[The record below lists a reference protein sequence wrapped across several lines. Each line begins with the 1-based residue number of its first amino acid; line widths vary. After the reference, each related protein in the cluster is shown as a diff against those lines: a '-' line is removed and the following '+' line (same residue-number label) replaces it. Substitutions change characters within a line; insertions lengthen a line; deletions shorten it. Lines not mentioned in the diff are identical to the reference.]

1 MAKSNFTL
9 SDFVSSIRNDSLA
22 RTNRF
27 EVILPSKPGSRA
39 KPNFVSLMCEQAQ
52 LPALTVAT
60 RSQKIFGPTR
70 TRPIASEYGG
80 TALFVFHV
88 DRDMKVK
95 EYFDNWVHTV
105 ISPTNFT
112 VNYQGD
118 YASSIF
124 VRQLDEEDNIT
135 YEIELIEAFP
145 VAIGQMDLNHLSSNQ
160 THRLPVNF
168 SYRYWVDTSKG
179 YNSSTAKTFTAISR
193 LLTTPGIPVI
203 DTLLGRGR

>member
-1 MAKSNFTL
+1 MAKSNFSL
-9 SDFVSSIRNDSLA
+9 SDFVSSIRSDSLA

-27 EVILPSKPGSRA
+27 EVLLPSKPGSRA
-39 KPNFVSLMCEQAQ
+39 KSNLVSLMCEQAQ
-52 LPALTVAT
+52 LPALTIAT

-70 TRPIASEYGG
+70 TRPVSSEYGG
-80 TALFVFHV
+80 SAQFVFHV
-88 DRDMKVK
+88 DRDMRIK
-95 EYFDNWVHTV
+95 EYFDDWVHTV

-112 VNYQGD
+112 VNYQRD

-124 VRQLDEEDNIT
+124 VRQLDEQDNIT

-179 YNSSTAKTFTAISR
+179 YNSSTAKALTAISR

-203 DTLLGRGR
+203 DNLLGRGR